1 MGAQQ
6 TNHVKTFETY
16 RPLLFSIAYRMLGSV
31 MEAEDIVQ
39 ETYLRYSNTRLDTIE
54 SPKAYLS
61 TITTRLCLDY
71 LKSAKVRRE
80 EYIGPWLPEPLRT
93 DDAAV
98 TPTDKYDMISMAAL
112 VLLEKLSPL
121 ERAVLLLRE
130 VFEYS
135 YREIA
140 LIVEKSEANC
150 RQSYH
155 RAKQYLNKNRPRFTS
170 SPTDQQKLVKGFM
183 QAIQTGDVDS
193 LNTFL
198 ADEVTLWS
206 DGGGKA
212 TAARHPLVGKE
223 RITQLLLVSYRK
235 RPASSEMELAEVNGV
250 YSLVFRIENQVVG
263 VMTFG
268 SNEVGITDIWAV
280 WNPDKLHYFH

>member
-155 RAKQYLNKNRPRFTS
+155 RAKQYLNNQPISKSWLKALCKLFKPVTWTPSIHFWPMRSRYGQMGVERPLRLDIRWWVKNALP
-170 SPTDQQKLVKGFM
+170 
-183 QAIQTGDVDS
+183 
-193 LNTFL
+193 NYC
-198 ADEVTLWS
+198 W
-206 DGGGKA
+206 
-212 TAARHPLVGKE
+212 
-223 RITQLLLVSYRK
+223 
-235 RPASSEMELAEVNGV
+235 
-250 YSLVFRIENQVVG
+250 FRIASAPPVQRW
-263 VMTFG
+263 
-268 SNEVGITDIWAV
+268 SWL
-280 WNPDKLHYFH
+280 K